1 MTNALIVIKIKDRV
15 NKTDSSDYG
24 NIQPYQFL
32 EAFNKS
38 MDAWVRRQLEGI
50 NQTKT
55 GNEGSTRR
63 IDDLQCILTIWTGGF
78 TDKGLYWQSDSF
90 PSDYLEWCRVSASA
104 QDTCKE
110 CGSRPLVLFEGN
122 EADVDIYLADE
133 NRQPDYYW
141 GTSFSTLMGNRF
153 KIWTNDQFDI
163 VDPSVTY
170 YRAPKHIQILG
181 ETNPDT
187 GTVSSIEVTCE
198 FPDGVTE
205 LMIDEAAA
213 ILSGDMDAL
222 QKMQQLSQSAET
234 NN

>member
-1 MTNALIVIKIKDRV
+1 MTNGLIRIKIKDRL
-15 NKTDSSDYG
+15 NKSDSADYG

-63 IDDLQCILTIWTGGF
+63 IDDLQCILITWTGGF
-78 TDKGLYWQSDSF
+78 SDKGLYWQSDSF
-90 PSDYLEWCRVSASA
+90 PPDYLEWCRVSASA

-110 CGSRPLVLFEGN
+110 CCPRPLVLFEGN

-133 NRQPDYYW
+133 NRQPDYNW
-141 GTSFSTLMGNRF
+141 ATSFSTLMGNRF

-163 VDPSVTY
+163 VEPSVTY
-170 YRAPKHIQILG
+170 YRTPRHIEIFG
-181 ETNPDT
+181 ELNPDT
-187 GTVSSIEVTCE
+187 GATSSTEVTCE
-198 FPDGVTE
+198 FPDGVIE
-205 LMIDEAAA
+205 LMIDDAAA
-213 ILSGDMDAL
+213 ILSGDMNDYTKL
-222 QKMQQLSQSAET
+222 QQLNQQAEA